1 MRVVISVAAGPAA
14 GKTFEFDQPDVF
26 LFGRAKD
33 ARISLPDD
41 PFVSR
46 QHFLLEICPPH
57 CRVTDLESKNG
68 TFVDGLRYG
77 GRKPLE
83 PGARQAP
90 DGAISVML
98 SRTGEISVGD
108 TKLRV
113 SVEAGDSS
121 SAGLATV
128 AMNPED
134 DTRTLHDDA
143 DALLIKT
150 IIEESAP
157 PPPAAAPAPVQAKAP
172 PPQVISI
179 PPAPGTPA
187 ARQKRNSFEQEPPA
201 VNTGVPTLRDLPL
214 RPKDKTVHDPFSSE
228 NLDSEFSDL
237 LPAGEKKERPNYPG
251 YKVERIL
258 GRGGMGIVYQAMQ
271 TSTGRRVAI
280 KALLPNRQVS
290 FNNFRTFHREIDV
303 TRQLKHPNIVEM
315 IDAGSVKGSYFCVL
329 EFVDGMDLRA
339 LTKSKGNKLPLQE
352 LAPIMLASLQGL
364 AYAHRAKI
372 LTGAKNTGKA
382 TIGVVHRDL
391 KPENILLQR
400 AEGGWIA
407 KVADFGLA
415 KSFESAGMSDMTMDG
430 VCGTPIYWPRE
441 QLTQYRYLHPAT
453 DVFSIAS
460 VFYEILTGQWAR
472 PGLREVYDKC
482 KRRGIAPGMADFM
495 RVIGGNPIPPIR
507 KIDPSIPA
515 PVAAVLDRALQEVE
529 VPSDQLE
536 MRDTLQ
542 RLRYD
547 DAGAFHDELATAL
560 KFAGVIG

>member
-1 MRVVISVAAGPAA
+1 MRVVIHVAEGPAA
-14 GKTFEFDQPDVF
+14 GKSFTFDQPDVF

-83 PGARQAP
+83 AGAQQAP
-90 DGAISVML
+90 DGAMSVML
-98 SRTGEISVGD
+98 SKTGEITVGD
-108 TKLRV
+108 TTLQVRV
-113 SVEAGDSS
+113 EVGDSS
-121 SAGLATV
+121 SAALATV
-128 AMNPED
+128 GMEPED
-134 DTRTLHDDA
+134 DTRTLRDEEVEP
-143 DALLIKT
+143 LIKT
-150 IIEESAP
+150 LVEEQT
-157 PPPAAAPAPVQAKAP
+157 APAPV
-172 PPQVISI
+172 
-179 PPAPGTPA
+179 A
-187 ARQKRNSFEQEPPA
+187 ARAPVAPKKPARISFEADPPV
-201 VNTGVPTLRDLPL
+201 VNTGIPTLRDLPL
-214 RPKDKTVHDPFSSE
+214 RPRDKTVHDPFSSE
-228 NLDSEFSDL
+228 SPDSEFSDL
-237 LPAGEKKERPNYPG
+237 LPAGEKQERPNYPG
-251 YKVERIL
+251 YRVERIL
-258 GRGGMGIVYQAMQ
+258 GRGGMGIVYQASQ
-271 TSTGRRVAI
+271 LSTGRRVAI

-290 FNNFRTFHREIDV
+290 FNNFRTFHREIEV
-303 TRQLKHPNIVEM
+303 TRQLKHPNIVEL
-315 IDAGSVKGSYFCVL
+315 IDAGSVKGSYYCVL

-339 LTKSKGNKLPLQE
+339 LTKSKGNKLALQE
-352 LAPIMLASLQGL
+352 LAPIMLAALQGL

-372 LTGAKNTGKA
+372 LTGGKNTGKSL
-382 TIGVVHRDL
+382 IGVVHRDL

-400 AEGGWIA
+400 APSGWVA

-482 KRRGIAPGMADFM
+482 KRRGTAPGMADFM

-507 KIDPSIPA
+507 KVDPTIPA
-515 PVAAVLDRALQEVE
+515 PVAAVIDRALQEIE

-547 DAGAFHDELATAL
+547 DAGVFHDELATAL
-560 KFAGVIG
+560 KFAGVVG